1 MQKPLS
7 APMLQGKASR
17 LLVQQKEEVKEPV
30 KQQARTT
37 RSD

>member
-1 MQKPLS
+1 MQKSPS
-7 APMLQGKASR
+7 APTPQGKAGI
-17 LLVQQKEEVKEPV
+17 LLVQQKEEAKEPV